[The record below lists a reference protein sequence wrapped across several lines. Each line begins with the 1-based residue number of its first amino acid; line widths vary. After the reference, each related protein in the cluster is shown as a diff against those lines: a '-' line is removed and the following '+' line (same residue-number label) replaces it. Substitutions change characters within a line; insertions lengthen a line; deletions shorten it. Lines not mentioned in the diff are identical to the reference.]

1 MSDVRMDPGPDVG
14 PSPGSEPDAPI
25 DAGDVASAGRSCLV
39 ILVLAAAVV
48 LLLCV
53 GIALRWATG

>member
-1 MSDVRMDPGPDVG
+1 MDHGPDAG
-14 PSPGSEPDAPI
+14 PSPGSEPDVPI

-53 GIALRWATG
+53 GIALRWATTG